1 MQLKQFEMY
10 KRKGYNK
17 YGAKKCSLMGA
28 SFDSRL
34 EGNRAIF
41 LLGALKEGKIRNLR
55 RQVEFELIPKQTY
68 KVEKQLKTKVKEVE
82 RVAEQK
88 CCYVADFVYEK
99 KEDDGTWQTV
109 VEDTKSKVT
118 RTADYI
124 IKRKLMLFRHGIRI
138 REITKPGEDI

>member
-1 MQLKQFEMY
+1 MY
-10 KRKGYNK
+10 KRKVYNK

-82 RVAEQK
+82 RTAEQK
-88 CCYVADFVYEK
+88 CSYVADFVYEK
-99 KEDDGTWQTV
+99 RMLDGTWQTV

>member
-1 MQLKQFEMY
+1 MY

-34 EGNRAIF
+34 EGNREIF
-41 LLGALKEGKIRNLR
+41 LLGALKEGKIKNLR

-82 RVAEQK
+82 RVAEQR
-88 CCYVADFVYEK
+88 CYYVADFVYEK
-99 KEDDGTWQTV
+99 RMLDGTWQTV
-109 VEDTKSKVT
+109 VEDTKSEVT

>member
-1 MQLKQFEMY
+1 MY
-10 KRKGYNK
+10 KRKRYNK

-41 LLGALKEGKIRNLR
+41 LLSALKEGKIRNLR

-99 KEDDGTWQTV
+99 RMIDGTWQTV
-109 VEDTKSKVT
+109 VEDTKSEVT
-118 RTADYI
+118 RTADYV

-138 REITKPGEDI
+138 REITKPGEDV

>member
-1 MQLKQFEMY
+1 MY

-17 YGAKKCSLMGA
+17 YGAKKCSLMGT

-82 RVAEQK
+82 RTAEQK
-88 CCYVADFVYEK
+88 CSYVADFVYEK
-99 KEDDGTWQTV
+99 RMLDGAWQTV

>member
-1 MQLKQFEMY
+1 MY

-55 RQVEFELIPKQTY
+55 RQVEFELIPRQTY

-82 RVAEQK
+82 RTAEQK
-88 CCYVADFVYEK
+88 CSYVADFVYEK
-99 KEDDGTWQTV
+99 RMLDGTWQAV

-138 REITKPGEDI
+138 REIAKPGEDI

>member
-1 MQLKQFEMY
+1 MY

-17 YGAKKCSLMGA
+17 YGAKKCSLMGT

-55 RQVEFELIPKQTY
+55 RQVEFELIPKQIY

-99 KEDDGTWQTV
+99 RMPDDTWQTV
-109 VEDTKSKVT
+109 VEDTKSPATKTGEYV
-118 RTADYI
+118 

>member
-1 MQLKQFEMY
+1 
-10 KRKGYNK
+10 
-17 YGAKKCSLMGA
+17 MGT

-99 KEDDGTWQTV
+99 RMLDGTWQTV
-109 VEDTKSKVT
+109 VEDTKSEVT

>member
-1 MQLKQFEMY
+1 MY

-17 YGAKKCSLMGA
+17 YGAKKCSLMGT

-99 KEDDGTWQTV
+99 RMSDGAWQTV
-109 VEDTKSKVT
+109 VEDTKSEVT

>member
-1 MQLKQFEMY
+1 MY

-99 KEDDGTWQTV
+99 RMLDGTWQTV
-109 VEDTKSKVT
+109 VEDTKSEVT

>member
-1 MQLKQFEMY
+1 MY

-88 CCYVADFVYEK
+88 CSYVADFVYEK
-99 KEDDGTWQTV
+99 RMIDGTWQTV
-109 VEDTKSKVT
+109 VEDTKSEVT

>member
-1 MQLKQFEMY
+1 MY

-68 KVEKQLKTKVKEVE
+68 KVEKQLKTKVKEME

-99 KEDDGTWQTV
+99 RMLDGTWQTV
-109 VEDTKSKVT
+109 VEDTKSEVT

-138 REITKPGEDI
+138 QEITKPGEDI

>member
-1 MQLKQFEMY
+1 MY

-88 CCYVADFVYEK
+88 CYYVADFVYEK
-99 KEDDGTWQTV
+99 RMSDGTWQTV
-109 VEDTKSKVT
+109 VEDTKSEVT

>member
-1 MQLKQFEMY
+1 M
-10 KRKGYNK
+10 RNRRGYNK
-17 YGAKKCSLMGA
+17 YGARKCSLMGA

-55 RQVEFELIPKQTY
+55 RQVEYELIPKQTY
-68 KVEKQLKTKVKEVE
+68 IVQKQLKTKVKEVE
-82 RVAEQK
+82 RTAEQK

-99 KEDDGTWQTV
+99 RMPDDTWQTV
-109 VEDTKSKVT
+109 VEDTKSKATKTGEYV
-118 RTADYI
+118 

-138 REITKPGEDI
+138 REITRPGEDI

>member
-1 MQLKQFEMY
+1 MY

-88 CCYVADFVYEK
+88 CCYVADFMYEK
-99 KEDDGTWQTV
+99 RMLDGTWQTV
-109 VEDTKSKVT
+109 VEDTKSEVT

-138 REITKPGEDI
+138 REIIKPGEDI

>member
-1 MQLKQFEMY
+1 MY

-82 RVAEQK
+82 RTAEQK
-88 CCYVADFVYEK
+88 CSYVADFVYEK
-99 KEDDGTWQTV
+99 RMLDGTWQTV
-109 VEDTKSKVT
+109 VEDTKSSATKTGEYV
-118 RTADYI
+118 

-138 REITKPGEDI
+138 REITRPGEDI